1 MADRCPRCR
10 FKLEGPRVL
19 ACPNCGYSLRLPMVG
34 KLGAFLTVA
43 GFVALLGA
51 IFLAEM
57 WMEAM
62 AGGIGAIVAG
72 LVAILVAGWMIGR
85 ARGA

>member
-10 FKLEGPRVL
+10 LKLEDSRLL
-19 ACPNCGYSLRLPMVG
+19 ACPNCGYTLRLPMVG
-34 KLGAFLTVA
+34 KLGAFLMVA
-43 GFVALLGA
+43 GFFALLGTL
-51 IFLAEM
+51 FLNEM

-72 LVAILVAGWMIGR
+72 LVAILVAGRMIGR
-85 ARGA
+85 SRRA